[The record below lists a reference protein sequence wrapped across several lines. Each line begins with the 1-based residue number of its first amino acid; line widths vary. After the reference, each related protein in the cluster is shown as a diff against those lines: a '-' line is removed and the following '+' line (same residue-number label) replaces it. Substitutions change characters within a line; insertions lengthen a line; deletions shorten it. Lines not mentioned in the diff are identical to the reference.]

1 MPPSA
6 SRATSNPLYI
16 DTETLFNFTKGIN
29 KAWVWCLLNQA
40 PDPEHK
46 LEDYT
51 LKPDIQEL
59 RYMAGRIRFQQ
70 TFAGG
75 HIHYRCFLP
84 LREPFHGTFINP
96 REPCAYDLR
105 NCHPSLRE
113 CW

>member
-29 KAWVWCLLNQA
+29 KACVWCLLNQA

-59 RYMAGRIRFQQ
+59 S
-70 TFAGG
+70 T
-75 HIHYRCFLP
+75 
-84 LREPFHGTFINP
+84 
-96 REPCAYDLR
+96 
-105 NCHPSLRE
+105 
-113 CW
+113 